1 MKVSGANNSIRY
13 HDTVLSHGFILDTSV
28 IYNSY
33 DATSHDS
40 FHVHLN
46 VHRTLGRKSVS
57 IYCLDINPCFLVNL
71 TMSRVYA
78 AILVTLIGKILAAWC
93 IILTLYAC
101 LVVAVCCFSNPNS
114 QEWSIR
120 MRYTVSSYFVRAI
133 LYFDS
138 L

>member
-1 MKVSGANNSIRY
+1 M
-13 HDTVLSHGFILDTSV
+13 
-28 IYNSY
+28 
-33 DATSHDS
+33 
-40 FHVHLN
+40 
-46 VHRTLGRKSVS
+46 
-57 IYCLDINPCFLVNL
+57 P
-71 TMSRVYA
+71 RVYA

-120 MRYTVSSYFVRAI
+120 MRYTVRSYFVRAM